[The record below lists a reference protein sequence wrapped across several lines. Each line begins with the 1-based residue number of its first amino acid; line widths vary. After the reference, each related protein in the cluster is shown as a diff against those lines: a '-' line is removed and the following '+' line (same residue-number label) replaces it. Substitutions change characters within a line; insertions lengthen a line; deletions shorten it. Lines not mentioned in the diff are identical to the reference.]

1 MNRNI
6 SVPFYFLQIEKMSR
20 EVSLIDPFNCTFSK
34 EMDAI
39 TMETLLLRHL
49 STKMAQD
56 IMRTLIRVT
65 FGKHISSCHYVLPVV
80 FLVCSMISH
89 VREGQR

>member
-6 SVPFYFLQIEKMSR
+6 CVPFYFFQIEKMSR
-20 EVSLIDPFNCTFSK
+20 EVSLVDPFSCTFSK

-56 IMRTLIRVT
+56 TMRTLIRVT
-65 FGKHISSCHYVLPVV
+65 FGKHISSHHHVLLVV
-80 FLVCSMISH
+80 FLLCSMISH
-89 VREGQR
+89 LREGQR